1 MTLTS
6 EYETK
11 KVQSV
16 ELRWIRLINRH
27 IVFRSTI
34 IAVVLGSILTI
45 INQPGWVTGSD
56 PLQPLPFLLV
66 FLTPFAVVMVAQVLG
81 LRQAY
86 MDSTGQEVL
95 AWPEGFFTTIVS
107 HGIPVRALVIGLVF
121 GSVNAIL
128 SLADEVLRSGGFA
141 SVELVPLGQ
150 AYVLPL
156 VFGLFSQAITYRRA
170 RNPVA
175 NI

>member
-34 IAVVLGSILTI
+34 IAVVLGSILTL

-66 FLTPFAVVMVAQVLG
+66 FLTPFAVVMVA
-81 LRQAY
+81 
-86 MDSTGQEVL
+86 
-95 AWPEGFFTTIVS
+95 
-107 HGIPVRALVIGLVF
+107 
-121 GSVNAIL
+121 
-128 SLADEVLRSGGFA
+128 
-141 SVELVPLGQ
+141 
-150 AYVLPL
+150 
-156 VFGLFSQAITYRRA
+156 
-170 RNPVA
+170 
-175 NI
+175 

>member
-1 MTLTS
+1 
-6 EYETK
+6 
-11 KVQSV
+11 
-16 ELRWIRLINRH
+16 
-27 IVFRSTI
+27 
-34 IAVVLGSILTI
+34 
-45 INQPGWVTGSD
+45 
-56 PLQPLPFLLV
+56 
-66 FLTPFAVVMVAQVLG
+66 
-81 LRQAY
+81 

-107 HGIPVRALVIGLVF
+107 HGIPVRAVVIGLVF